1 MAETAESKFYLK
13 LNIEQ
18 RLQLVAEIM
27 DSVLA
32 AAGPESVRGPTWDEL
47 ERRAASSDRV
57 LTWQEFCRQLGWS
70 E

>member
-1 MAETAESKFYLK
+1 MTETTEPKFYLK

-27 DSVLA
+27 ESVLA
-32 AAGPESVRGPTWDEL
+32 AAGPESVRGPTWDDL
-47 ERRAASSDRV
+47 ERRLAGPDRA
-57 LTWQEFCRQLGWS
+57 LSWQEFCRQLGWS